1 MLRPVFRERTLV
13 GHDFVTELAGR
24 VAQVH
29 LVVGIAAQSRA
40 VRLLAQT
47 ANETPI
53 ILDNVPCCRLFPGSP
68 RKDRLSQGIACKH
81 SVALISCK
89 KKSHS

>member
-1 MLRPVFRERTLV
+1 MLSPVFRERALV
-13 GHDFVTELAGR
+13 GQHFVTELAGG

-40 VRLLAQT
+40 VRLLAQA
-47 ANETPI
+47 ANEPPVI
-53 ILDNVPCCRLFPGSP
+53 FDYVSCRGLFPRRP

-81 SVALISCK
+81 
-89 KKSHS
+89 